1 MGPYMDILNKAT
13 RKRYWIFIASIAALI
28 TALHFFVFTRHSPL
42 IVLEELYYIPL
53 LLGAFW
59 FGFKGALVTY
69 VLVSLLYLSFFFGNW
84 TTSILGLADR
94 VLHLVFSGIFTLTA
108 GFYVDRERKRGQ
120 RAEREKYLAGVGQAA
135 TTIVHDL
142 KNPLIT
148 ILGFG
153 RRIQEGKGNIDGAVQ
168 MIMDSAR
175 SMERIVNDVL
185 DFARPI
191 RLELKEEDVR
201 TIIRRVYDFCT
212 TKAEEKGV
220 TLSLDLPA
228 EPMPVVMDGVQL
240 QRALVNLVN
249 NAIEASDTGQDVA
262 LDAAFGE
269 KSQFIRIRDHGPGM
283 DKEALEKLFIP
294 FITTKKGGNGLG
306 LSSAKKIIEAH
317 KGTIRIES
325 QRGTGTEVIIDVP
338 YKDNRLIGE

>member
-1 MGPYMDILNKAT
+1 MDILTKVT
-13 RKRYWIFIASIAALI
+13 RKTYWILIASGAAFI
-28 TALHFFVFTRHSPL
+28 TVLHFFVFTRHSPL

-69 VLVSLLYLSFFFGNW
+69 VLVSLWYLPFFFGNW
-84 TTSILGLADR
+84 TTSVLGVADR
-94 VLHLVFSGIFTLTA
+94 VLHLAFSGMFTLTA
-108 GFYVDRERKRGQ
+108 GFFVDRERKRRQ
-120 RAEREKYLAGVGQAA
+120 RAEKEKYLAGVGQAA

-153 RRIQEGKGNIDGAVQ
+153 RRIQEGKGNIDAAVQ

-185 DFARPI
+185 DYARPI
-191 RLELKEEDVR
+191 RLELKEEDIR
-201 TIIRRVYDFCT
+201 AIIRRVYDFCT

-220 TLSLDLPA
+220 SLSLDLPA
-228 EPMPVVMDGVQL
+228 EPMPVVMDGVQT
-240 QRALVNLVN
+240 QRALINLVN
-249 NAIEASDTGQDVA
+249 NAIEASDTGQNVELVA
-262 LDAAFGE
+262 ACGMKAP
-269 KSQFIRIRDHGPGM
+269 FIKIRDHGSGM
-283 DKEALEKLFIP
+283 DNEALEKLFTP
-294 FITTKKGGNGLG
+294 FFTTKKGGNGLG
-306 LSSAKKIIEAH
+306 MVIAKKIIEAH

-325 QRGTGTEVIIDVP
+325 QQGKGTEVIIDVP
-338 YKDNRLIGE
+338 YKDKA